1 MSLFLVQSPNMT
13 HKPSSDMLR
22 LQQGN
27 VTSDVCIDLIQV
39 PETNVSIKKTLD
51 HHNGKKQ

>member
-1 MSLFLVQSPNMT
+1 
-13 HKPSSDMLR
+13 MLR

-51 HHNGKKQ
+51 HHNGKKQYQCHIPFNALN